1 MWDRKAVEAFKVNW
15 TVILERGHVP
25 EPPGRTEV
33 MDDISARPYKAPVKK
48 SGRKK

>member
-1 MWDRKAVEAFKVNW
+1 MNW
-15 TVILERGHVP
+15 TAILERGHVP

-33 MDDISARPYKAPVKK
+33 MADIESRPYRAPEKK